1 MSGNE
6 NATEPFHRASALI
19 TDLYQLTMLDCYYR
33 LGMEQTAV
41 FEFFVRRLPDRRNFL
56 VACGLEQVLDYLENL
71 RFSASEIQWLSD
83 TGRFDER
90 FLERLAGFRF
100 TGEVFAMREGSV
112 FFASEP
118 VVSVIAPLPQAQLIE
133 SRLVNFLHYQ
143 TLIASKAARCRLAAD
158 DAELVD
164 FGMRRAHGAE
174 AACLASRAAYI
185 AGFDATATLEA
196 SRRYGIPAAGTM
208 AHSYIL
214 AHDTEEQAFR
224 NFAACRPQDLV
235 LLIDTYDISR
245 GASRAAK
252 VAKALRETGSS
263 LKAVRIDSGELG
275 MEAKRVRAILDHEG
289 CHDTRIMVSSNVDEE
304 SIAQMRRAQAPID
317 IYGVGTRLSVS
328 EDAPALDCAYKLQ
341 QYAGRPCRKRSQWK
355 ETWPGQRQ
363 VYRQYDPR
371 GQLCLDVLGCID
383 ETREG
388 RVLLRRVMSNGR
400 RMAVPPTLG
409 EIREY
414 CARELATLSPTLR
427 GLETVTTPMVKVS
440 PRQHA
445 LAAEVDRIQ
454 R

>member
-6 NATEPFHRASALI
+6 NAAESLPRASALI
-19 TDLYQLTMLDCYYR
+19 TDLYQLTMMDCYYR
-33 LGMEQTAV
+33 LGMEQSAV
-41 FEFFVRRLPDRRNFL
+41 FEFFVRRLPERRNFL
-56 VACGLEQVLDYLENL
+56 IACGLEQVLDYLENL
-71 RFSASEIQWLSD
+71 RFTPAEIQWLSD
-83 TGRFDER
+83 SGRFDAS
-90 FLERLAGFRF
+90 FLERLADLRF

-118 VVSVIAPLPQAQLIE
+118 VLSVIAPLPQAQLIE
-133 SRLVNFLHYQ
+133 SRLVNLLHYQ

-245 GASRAAK
+245 GAARAAK
-252 VAKALRETGSS
+252 LAKALRQTGLR

-275 MEAKRVRAILDHEG
+275 TEAKRVRAILDREG

-304 SIAQMRRAQAPID
+304 SIAQMRRAQAPVD
-317 IYGVGTRLSVS
+317 IYGVGTRLTVS

-363 VYRQYDPR
+363 VYRQYDPH
-371 GQLCLDVLGCID
+371 GHLCLDVLGCID
-383 ETREG
+383 EAREG

-400 RMAVPPTLG
+400 RTVVSPKLS

-445 LAAEVDRIQ
+445 LAAEVDLIQ
-454 R
+454 H